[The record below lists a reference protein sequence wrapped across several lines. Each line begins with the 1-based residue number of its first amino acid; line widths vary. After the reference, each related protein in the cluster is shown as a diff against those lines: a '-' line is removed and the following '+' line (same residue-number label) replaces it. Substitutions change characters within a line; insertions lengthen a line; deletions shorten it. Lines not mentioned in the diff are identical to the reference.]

1 MKNVRVRDNK
11 GLYLLDNIPYDVE
24 AEGAASKFRIARDSE
39 DYTAIENMVTEAKKA
54 GSPKA
59 VYRVSYPGKRTE
71 DSVVID
77 GVVLKSRVLSVNL
90 ADVHRVF
97 PYVVTCGR
105 ELEGWSKIYTDPLLS
120 YFTDYIKAVALE
132 SAVNFLYGHIKKN
145 YLLSKISSISPG
157 SLDDWPL
164 EQQKPLFEIMG
175 DMEETAG
182 VVLTDSLLMLPAK
195 SMSGI
200 IFPTD
205 VTFES
210 CMLCPRE
217 DCVGRRAPYNSSL
230 YEERYKIT

>member
-90 ADVHRVF
+90 A
-97 PYVVTCGR
+97 
-105 ELEGWSKIYTDPLLS
+105 DPLLS